1 MPTEPREDRFG
12 DARYPARM
20 PTPPIRGRR
29 TVIAVLTLL
38 GALAAGCGTDDDGS
52 NGAGNTPTDITAEPS
67 VTSTTPP
74 GTDAGSELPDGA
86 EELSGRWAHFDV
98 VAYQDDVMRTLI
110 ISTGFADLEV
120 RDGELWNV
128 QRFCHADT
136 VSDQD
141 IEVSISDAATQAIV
155 PVDTPVEVTGEDGN
169 LRVVRPATPT
179 GIGIELEDPAND
191 PLPTDPNDPRIVDDD
206 GDGNPG
212 VTSRIVLTE
221 DIQGEL
227 YLARREI
234 FAYDVTQE
242 APDRMVGTISDNSE
256 QLILGASNDIFLTP
270 AQWEQIDD
278 PERNPVIWKRVDE
291 DWDCERLAA
300 ERDELFPPNPEPDW

>member
-1 MPTEPREDRFG
+1 ML
-12 DARYPARM
+12 
-20 PTPPIRGRR
+20 RR
-29 TVIAVLTLL
+29 LLRPLWALLAAFSMAGVL
-38 GALAAGCGTDDDGS
+38 AGCGSDDEPAD
-52 NGAGNTPTDITAEPS
+52 AAAEDTA
-67 VTSTTPP
+67 TSTTTERSTAPTTAP
-74 GTDAGSELPDGA
+74 GTAGDSALPDGA
-86 EELSGRWAHFDV
+86 EELAGRWAHFDV
-98 VAYQDDVMRTLI
+98 VAYEDDVMRTLI

-141 IEVSISDAATQAIV
+141 IEVSISDAATSAIV
-155 PVDTPVEVTGEDGN
+155 PVDTPVEVTEEDGR

-179 GIGIELEDPAND
+179 GIGIDLEDPAND

-221 DIQGEL
+221 EIQGEL

-234 FAYDVTQE
+234 FAYDVIQE
-242 APDRMVGTISDNSE
+242 SPDRMAGTITDSSE

-278 PERNPVIWKRVDE
+278 PERNPVIWQRVDE